1 MKRLT
6 FINAVEKAL
15 EEYERRCALVDHSGR
30 RTFGQ
35 VRQDVEDAFE
45 FLSKRCEKGDGV
57 AALTFSSTQAVVL
70 EWATY
75 KLGCTW
81 IAIPWRERKPEN
93 IVSILKAC
101 RPKLFFLDR
110 IVLNAP
116 DLQFLL
122 KSSELRL
129 RRYGKFRRLEYFGLP
144 PDLQRRKV
152 SFKIGDEPIV
162 RIRFTSGVS
171 GEPKGIIYTQKTQD
185 AILKNISQ
193 QVALRENEV
202 MIHGAPIAWASGS
215 LIAPVLCSGGCNVL
229 RPRWITEDFV
239 ESVCREQCTLTFLA
253 PRMLSYLVTYSR
265 SHGSKWAKSLHRALL
280 AGGPTPV
287 ITMRSA
293 MNLFKKVTFY
303 TTLGMTEASFPI
315 TWHEVDEADV
325 QSNRP
330 YIPLE
335 HLTSFYDKSKIDDSQ
350 SKRKGRG
357 ELLVRGNAVA
367 AGKWIW
373 LNQNG
378 KARRTPIADKFGR
391 AAIRSGDIVE
401 RKGKVLH
408 YVCRK
413 DESCLK
419 QNIYLAVDAVEALL
433 RDKDGVMEARID
445 RIVRTGKRTRVDV
458 TVQSI
463 TGSVDKKSLQSFF
476 ERRASEANLTQIV
489 LGTIRAGSV
498 EKTTT
503 GKIIHN
509 KLLCPTGFSTD

>member
-1 MKRLT
+1 MKQLT
-6 FINAVEKAL
+6 FIKAVEKAL
-15 EEYERRCALVDHSGR
+15 DEHKKRCALVDDYGR

-35 VRQDVEDAFE
+35 VRQDVEDACE
-45 FLSKRCEKGDGV
+45 FLSQRCEKGDAV
-57 AALTFSSTQAVVL
+57 AALTFSSAQAVVL

-75 KLGCTW
+75 KLRCTW
-81 IAIPWRERKPEN
+81 IGIPWRERKPKN

-101 RPKLFFLDR
+101 RPKVFFLER
-110 IVLNAP
+110 AALHTS

-122 KSSELRL
+122 KSSELSL
-129 RRYGKFRRLEYFGLP
+129 RRQGKLQHLEYFGLSP
-144 PDLQRRKV
+144 HLQRRKV
-152 SFKIGDEPIV
+152 SFKIGDESIV

-185 AILKNISQ
+185 AILKNISRQ
-193 QVALRENEV
+193 LAFKENEV

-229 RPRWITEDFV
+229 RPKWNTEDFV
-239 ESVCREQCTLTFLA
+239 EWVRREQCTLTFLA
-253 PRMLSYLVTYSR
+253 PRMLSYLVTYSD
-265 SHGSKWAKSLHRALL
+265 SHGSKWAKSLRRALL

-293 MNLFKKVTFY
+293 MNLLETVTFY

-325 QSNRP
+325 QSNNQP

-335 HLTSFYDKSKIDDSQ
+335 TLTSFYEKSKIDDSQ
-350 SKRKGRG
+350 SKRRGRG
-357 ELLVRGNAVA
+357 ELLVKGNAVA

-378 KARRTPIADKFGR
+378 KPRRTPIADKFVR

-433 RDKDGVMEARID
+433 RDEDGVMEARID
-445 RIVRTGKRTRVDV
+445 SIVRTGKRARVDV
-458 TVQSI
+458 TIQST
-463 TGSVDKKSLQSFF
+463 TGFVEKSLRRFF
-476 ERRASEANLTQIV
+476 ERRASEANLKQIV
-489 LGTIRAGSV
+489 LGTIRAGLV
-498 EKTTT
+498 EKTST
-503 GKIIHN
+503 GKVIHN
-509 KLLCPTGFSTD
+509 KSLCAADFS